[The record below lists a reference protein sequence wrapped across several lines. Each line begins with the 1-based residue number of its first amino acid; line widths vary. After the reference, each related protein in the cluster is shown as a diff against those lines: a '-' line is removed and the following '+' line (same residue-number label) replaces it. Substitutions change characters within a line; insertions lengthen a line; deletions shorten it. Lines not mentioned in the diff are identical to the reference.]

1 MQMDSLNLSIEIIEH
16 IYGLIVCRMY
26 ELSVRMCVFDLVRWI
41 LKTLVLLSFVY
52 FSVLLF
58 NLPLHDIIR
67 N

>member
-16 IYGLIVCRMY
+16 IYGLIVYRMY

-41 LKTLVLLSFVY
+41 LKTLMLLSFVY